1 MQRFIQQA
9 LFVGLILGA
18 LVWAAG
24 PAPLYAED
32 EAPDEGAESKGIQ
45 WVEGW
50 EAGKAQAAKDGKLIF
65 LYFGR
70 KSPT

>member
-1 MQRFIQQA
+1 MHRTLPRA
-9 LFVGLILGA
+9 AVLGL
-18 LVWAAG
+18 LVASLAFAASG
-24 PAPLYAED
+24 VAFAEGEDAPAAD
-32 EAPDEGAESKGIQ
+32 TIQ